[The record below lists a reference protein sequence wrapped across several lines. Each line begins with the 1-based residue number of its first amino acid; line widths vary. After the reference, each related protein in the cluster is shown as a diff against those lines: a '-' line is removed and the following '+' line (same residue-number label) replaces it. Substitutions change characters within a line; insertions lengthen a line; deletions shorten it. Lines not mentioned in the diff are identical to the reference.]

1 VVASPKKE
9 CRPGKVSR
17 VPGWGKA
24 ARVIKQGKRPQTALP
39 PGAKVSIRLGG

>member
-17 VPGWGKA
+17 A